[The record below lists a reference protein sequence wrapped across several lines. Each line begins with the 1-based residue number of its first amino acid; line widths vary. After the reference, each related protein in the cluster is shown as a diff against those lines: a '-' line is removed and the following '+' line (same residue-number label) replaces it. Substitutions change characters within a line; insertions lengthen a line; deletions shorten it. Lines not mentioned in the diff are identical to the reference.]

1 MNDEYLQKRL
11 ERAARCLKVLAHPI
25 RLMIIHLLGEGELSV
40 QELEKAV
47 GISQSSVSQ
56 HLGLLKDKEIL
67 ESRRVAQQVFYRL
80 RDAAASATH
89 GHYPGVVLPDGMR
102 ARTGATGRRLHL
114 KAKPVCPAGPAAPA
128 TFTWKSDR
136 PILLRT

>member
-1 MNDEYLQKRL
+1 MNIMEIEYLQKRL

-56 HLGLLKDKEIL
+56 HLGLLRDKEIL

-80 RDAAASATH
+80 RDA
-89 GHYPGVVLPDGMR
+89 
-102 ARTGATGRRLHL
+102 RLL
-114 KAKPVCPAGPAAPA
+114 QLTAITRELFC
-128 TFTWKSDR
+128 R
-136 PILLRT
+136 ME

>member
-1 MNDEYLQKRL
+1 MNNGYMQEGL

-25 RLMIIHLLGEGELSV
+25 RLRIIHLLGEGELSV

-56 HLGLLKDKEIL
+56 HLGLLKDKEIV

-80 RDAAASATH
+80 RDA
-89 GHYPGVVLPDGMR
+89 
-102 ARTGATGRRLHL
+102 RLLQLTAITRDLFCRL
-114 KAKPVCPAGPAAPA
+114 K
-128 TFTWKSDR
+128 
-136 PILLRT
+136 

>member
-1 MNDEYLQKRL
+1 MNDEYIQKRL
-11 ERAARCLKVLAHPI
+11 DRAARCLKVLAHPI

-80 RDAAASATH
+80 RMRGSCNSRPLPGSCSA
-89 GHYPGVVLPDGMR
+89 GWSE
-102 ARTGATGRRLHL
+102 
-114 KAKPVCPAGPAAPA
+114 AGPQRQAGA
-128 TFTWKSDR
+128 FT
-136 PILLRT
+136 